1 MADGKLRVGI
11 ISCSGEEIPEGTIS
25 RLATRRVLEMLRPD
39 QTVTLCLPLF
49 LAGNEQERDFA
60 RNHPTITIDGCDKRC
75 AQFGTERHSGPVS
88 AALVVTDML
97 NGEYPNCV
105 RNSRQRGEVD
115 REAVWVVAETLAA
128 TVDQVLDEA
137 GGARACGEDDDGCAC
152 SRPMPGGKV
161 TINGEEVTIPG
172 LQMILGHLAETGIA
186 PEPQNAVKILETVAI
201 YHPIPDSE
209 HNEYKQALLAAYQQH
224 VAQAGQ

>member
-1 MADGKLRVGI
+1 MREDGLRVGI

-25 RLATRRVLEMLRPD
+25 RLATRRVLELLRPD

-75 AQFGTERHSGPVS
+75 AQYGTEKHSGPVS

-97 NGEYPNCV
+97 NGEYPCCV

-128 TVDQVLDEA
+128 TVDQVLEEA
-137 GGARACGEDDDGCAC
+137 GEGGECGDDAAACAC

-161 TINGEEVTIPG
+161 TINGEEITIPG
-172 LQMILGHLAETGIA
+172 LQMIFGHLAEMGLA
-186 PEPQNAVKILETVAI
+186 PTPENASQILETVAI
-201 YHPIPDSE
+201 YHPIPDDE
-209 HNEYKQALLAAYQQH
+209 RNDYEQALLAAYQAH

>member
-1 MADGKLRVGI
+1 MADDKLRVGI

-60 RNHPTITIDGCDKRC
+60 RTHPTITIDGCDKRC
-75 AQFGTERHSGPVS
+75 AQCGTEKHSGPVS

-97 NGEYPNCV
+97 NGQYPNCA

-115 REAVWVVAETLAA
+115 REAVWIVAETLAA
-128 TVDQVLDEA
+128 TVDQVLEEV
-137 GGARACGEDDDGCAC
+137 GGAGACGTDDDGCAC
-152 SRPMPGGKV
+152 SRPLPGG
-161 TINGEEVTIPG
+161 TIVVNGHEVTIPG
-172 LQMILGHLAETGIA
+172 LKMIFGHLVETGVA
-186 PEPQNAVKILETVAI
+186 AEPDNAARVLETVAV
-201 YHPIPDSE
+201 YHPVPEAKKDAYQE
-209 HNEYKQALLAAYQQH
+209 ALLAAYQKH
-224 VAQAGQ
+224 CADAGE

>member
-1 MADGKLRVGI
+1 MADEKLRVGI

-60 RNHPTITIDGCDKRC
+60 RNHPTITVDGCDKRC
-75 AQFGTERHSGPVS
+75 AQCGTEKHSGPVS

-115 REAVWVVAETLAA
+115 REAVWVVAETIAA
-128 TVDQVLDEA
+128 AVDQVLEEA
-137 GGARACGEDDDGCAC
+137 GEAGTCGTDDDGCAC
-152 SRPMPGGKV
+152 SRPLPGGKV

-172 LQMILGHLAETGIA
+172 LQMIFGHLTETGVA
-186 PEPQNAVKILETVAI
+186 PTSENAVKIRETVAI
-201 YHPIPDSE
+201 YHPIPDGE
-209 HNEYKQALLAAYQQH
+209 RGAYEQALLAAYQEH

>member
-1 MADGKLRVGI
+1 MADEKLRVGI

-60 RNHPTITIDGCDKRC
+60 RNHPIVTVDGCDKRC
-75 AQFGTERHSGPVS
+75 AQFGTEKHSGPVS

-97 NGEYPNCV
+97 KGGYPSCV
-105 RNSRQRGEVD
+105 RNSRQRGEAD
-115 REAVWVVAETLAA
+115 REAVWVVAETIAA
-128 TVDQVLDEA
+128 AVDQVLEEA
-137 GGARACGEDDDGCAC
+137 GGAGECGDDAAACAC

-161 TINGEEVTIPG
+161 TVNGEEVTIPG
-172 LQMILGHLAETGIA
+172 LQMIFRHLVETGVA
-186 PEPQNAVKILETVAI
+186 AEPKNAARILETVGI
-201 YHPIPDSE
+201 YHPIPGGDRE
-209 HNEYKQALLAAYQQH
+209 AYQEALVAAYQEYCVK
-224 VAQAGQ
+224 VAQ